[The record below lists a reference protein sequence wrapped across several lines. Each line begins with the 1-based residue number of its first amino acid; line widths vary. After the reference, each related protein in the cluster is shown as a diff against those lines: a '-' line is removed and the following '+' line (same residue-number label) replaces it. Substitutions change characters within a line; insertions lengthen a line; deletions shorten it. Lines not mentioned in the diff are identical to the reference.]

1 MTSFQK
7 KGFIL
12 VVALQIGA
20 LSFMIHKRTELLETG
35 KSVMLR
41 CVPVD
46 PRSLF
51 SGDYVVLN
59 YAISSFSSERFES
72 LNRGGERFK
81 KNDTIYVGLV
91 NDEGSGFWDAAEVS
105 HEREKLKERYK
116 VVIRGEMTSL
126 YRYRIKYGVEE
137 YFVPQYEG
145 KKIEKRIRDVS
156 VEVAVSGS
164 GESGIKK
171 LFISGKEVKFY

>member
-12 VVALQIGA
+12 VVALQIGS
-20 LSFMIHKRTELLETG
+20 LSFMIQKRMKLLETG

-51 SGDYVVLN
+51 SGDYVILN
-59 YAISSFSSERFES
+59 YAISSFSSEKFES
-72 LNRGGERFK
+72 LNRGGERFR

-91 NDEGSGFWDAAEVS
+91 KEEGSGFWNAAEVS
-105 HEREKLKERYK
+105 HEREKLKEGYK
-116 VVIRGEMTSL
+116 AVIRGEITSL
-126 YRYRIKYGVEE
+126 YRYRIRYGVEE
-137 YFVPQYEG
+137 YFVPQFKG

-156 VEVAVSGS
+156 VEVAVADT

>member
-12 VVALQIGA
+12 VVLLQLLV
-20 LSFMIHKRTELLETG
+20 LSFMIYKRVELLETG
-35 KSVMLR
+35 KVVRLR

-51 SGDYVVLN
+51 SGDYVILN
-59 YAISSFSSERFES
+59 YTISSFSSEKFES

-81 KNDTIYVGLV
+81 KNETIYVGLV
-91 NDEGSGFWDAAEVS
+91 KENDSLFWDAAEVS
-105 HEREKLKERYK
+105 HDPGKLKNKYEA
-116 VVIRGEMTSL
+116 VIRGEVTSL

-145 KKIEKRIRDVS
+145 KEIEKKIRDVS
-156 VEVAVSGS
+156 VEVAISGS

-171 LFISGKEVKFY
+171 LFISDREVRFY